1 MKTTTKWIGIIAIVF
16 LLMITVTYNY
26 MYKSHRNIASEEA
39 IFQNNAL
46 ALTNEFKQD
55 TNKASQ
61 KYLNNVVLVDGVIT
75 DIESDG
81 IVLNNTVYVQ
91 FSEPDSRKFSL
102 KEHFKI
108 KGRCLGYDELLE
120 LVKFDQSVVIN

>member
-1 MKTTTKWIGIIAIVF
+1 MNKLTKWMGILAIVSLLVIAI
-16 LLMITVTYNY
+16 TYKY
-26 MYKSHRNIASEEA
+26 MYKSHRNIASEKVL
-39 IFQNNAL
+39 FTNNAL

-75 DIESDG
+75 NIEEDG
-81 IVLNNTVYVQ
+81 IILNNAVYVQ
-91 FSEPDSRKFSL
+91 FSEINVQKIKL
-102 KEHFKI
+102 NGHFKI

-120 LVKFDQSVVIN
+120 LVKFDQSIIVN

>member
-1 MKTTTKWIGIIAIVF
+1 MKKTTKWIGIIAIVF
-16 LLMITVTYNY
+16 LLMITVTYKY
-26 MYKSHRNIASEEA
+26 LYKSHRDIASEA
-39 IFQNNAL
+39 ATFNNNAL

-55 TNKASQ
+55 TDKASQ
-61 KYLNNVVLVDGVIT
+61 KYLNNVILVDGVIT
-75 DIESDG
+75 NIEVDG

-91 FSEPDSRKFSL
+91 FSEPDLQGFTL